1 MGVHQLGTEIKPFQ
15 GKSVFVGKEEL
26 MTVSDCESEGVIAVF
41 VIAGANEAATYFS
54 ALTHLREGS
63 LVGDLGTSGQPGK
76 EGDLDCIEIVCLGS
90 RLVFCM
96 KRKAYHKDSD
106 CRRNASVE

>member
-26 MTVSDCESEGVIAVF
+26 MTVSDCESEGIVAVF
-41 VIAGANEAATYFS
+41 VIAGADEASTYLS

-63 LVGDLGTSGQPGK
+63 FVGDLGTSGQPGK
-76 EGDLDCIEIVCLGS
+76 EGDLDCIEIVGLGY
-90 RLVFCM
+90 RPAFCM
-96 KRKAYHKDSD
+96 KRQAYHKDSD
-106 CRRNASVE
+106 GRRNASVE